1 MGLVYEKSV
10 PPEQR
15 KEVKGEEL
23 YIDTMSAV
31 KRMEANYNKDAGE
44 RDPMEVD
51 TFLLLARALA
61 EIEDLDVTIHEEDG
75 WLRVKYR
82 QEEMLFSRM
91 GKEFLARLL
100 LQAEDAA
107 VFADREGKIS
117 LNLFY
122 RTRLDR
128 PLPEI

>member
-23 YIDTMSAV
+23 YIDAMSAV

-82 QEEMLFSRM
+82 QEEMLLSRM

-122 RTRLDR
+122 RTRQDR
-128 PLPEI
+128 PMTGN

>member
-82 QEEMLFSRM
+82 QEEMLLSRM

-128 PLPEI
+128 PMTEN

>member
-23 YIDTMSAV
+23 YIDAMSAV

-82 QEEMLFSRM
+82 QEEMLLSRM

-128 PLPEI
+128 PMTEN